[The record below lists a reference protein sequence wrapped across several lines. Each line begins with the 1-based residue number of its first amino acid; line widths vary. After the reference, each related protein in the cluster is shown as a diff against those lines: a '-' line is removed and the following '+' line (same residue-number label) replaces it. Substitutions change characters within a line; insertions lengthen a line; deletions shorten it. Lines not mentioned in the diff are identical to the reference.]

1 MANLEIKKTYSVG
14 GVNYE
19 SKEEAMRAMAM
30 EVLNT
35 EIPKGFDNV
44 VANASQIIK
53 ALKVLEK

>member
-1 MANLEIKKTYSVG
+1 MANLEVKKTYTVG

-19 SKEEAMRAMAM
+19 SKEEALRAMAM

-44 VANASQIIK
+44 IQNASEIIK
-53 ALKVLEK
+53 ALRVLGK

>member
-1 MANLEIKKTYSVG
+1 MANLEVKKTYTVG

-19 SKEEAMRAMAM
+19 SKEEALRAMAM

-44 VANASQIIK
+44 IQKTPEIIK
-53 ALKVLEK
+53 ALRVLGK